1 MAINNLVYGFT
12 SDEYVILG
20 CNDYNYINDDVI
32 MGLLRQYKK
41 VQFTDT
47 FNAFIDFLPEGI
59 EEIHLGR
66 FFNKPINN
74 LPFTLKKLIICPHEV
89 QYSKFNKSLDNLP
102 TGLEC
107 LVLKLIEKFDYTL
120 NNLPSNL
127 KELHLVIKN
136 FNHPLN
142 NLPEGLEKLIV
153 SKFNFYGTYSLPS
166 TLKEVNI
173 TYKIIP
179 EETEIIQQNLIS
191 KYPNI
196 KFNLNN

>member
-1 MAINNLVYGFT
+1 MALHNLVYGFT
-12 SDEYVILG
+12 IDGYVILG
-20 CNDYNYINDDVI
+20 CNDYNYINDEI
-32 MGLLRQYKK
+32 IIGLLKHYKK
-41 VQFTDT
+41 VQFIDT
-47 FNAFIDFLPEGI
+47 FNSPINFLPEGI
-59 EEIHLGR
+59 EEIHIGR

-74 LPFTLKKLIICPHEV
+74 LPSTLKKLIICSYELN
-89 QYSKFNKSLDNLP
+89 YSKFNESLDNLP
-102 TGLEC
+102 NGLEC
-107 LVLKLIEKFDYTL
+107 LVLKLIENYNHTL
-120 NNLPSNL
+120 DNLPSNL

-136 FNHPLN
+136 FNQPLN